1 MIKGINQAMVNRSIM
16 KRGGM
21 CNIIDNDTVE
31 RITIDVYEL
40 EDDDK
45 NLYLYESQ
53 LLPIK
58 DMVKKNRLCNMIE
71 TAGLHSS
78 MSINGDLDNVGAIS
92 CINIM
97 RVDGPPKHD
106 SEFTWS
112 IITCIDFSTTP
123 PPFVNVF
130 KIYVDGGESWFGGG
144 DILTKRIKIIDSDT
158 NLTDAKMAKITLVY
172 N

>member
-40 EDDDK
+40 KDDDK
-45 NLYLYESQ
+45 KVYLYESQ
-53 LLPIK
+53 LSPII
-58 DMVKKNRLCNMIE
+58 DMVMKNRLCNIIE
-71 TAGLHSS
+71 TAGLDSD

-97 RVDGPPKHD
+97 RVSGPPTHD
-106 SEFTWS
+106 SMFVWS

-123 PPFVNVF
+123 PPFVNAF
-130 KIYVDGGESWFGGG
+130 KIYFNGGESGFSSGS
-144 DILTKRIKIIDSDT
+144 ILTKPIKLIADDT
-158 NLTDAKMAKITLVY
+158 DLTDAKMAKITLIY